1 MIPAVEK
8 RFRAA
13 GKPAGRIVTG
23 HSSGGWSSLWLQ
35 VAYPD
40 FFAGVWSTAPDPVDF
55 RDFQRINIYSPEEN
69 VFLDRDGK
77 ARPLGRQKGKVIL
90 WYKSFSDMEEVLGRG
105 GQLASFEAVFSDRGP
120 DGRPKR
126 LWDRKTGA
134 IDPDVAKSWEKY
146 DIRLVLER
154 NWQTLGPK
162 LRGKLRVYMGEED
175 TFYLRGGDAIVAA
188 VAEEA
193 RQRRRGGTV
202 PGQGPLLAD
211 EQGNADAHRQG
222 DGGCVPGRQGCGVSS
237 SLHIPTL
244 SIVGVGLI
252 GGSIALAV
260 RQRGLADRIIGC
272 DRSEQ
277 VLDRAAPWAC
287 STNGR
292 LIPAWP
298 CAMRRWSS
306 SARRSIAWWT
316 A

>member
-154 NWQTLGPK
+154 NWPTLGPK

-175 TFYLRGGDAIVAA
+175 TFYLQGATRLLQQSLKKLGSDAVVELFPGKDHFSLMSKEMRTRIGKEMAA
-188 VAEEA
+188 VF
-193 RQRRRGGTV
+193 
-202 PGQGPLLAD
+202 
-211 EQGNADAHRQG
+211 
-222 DGGCVPGRQGCGVSS
+222 
-237 SLHIPTL
+237 
-244 SIVGVGLI
+244 
-252 GGSIALAV
+252 
-260 RQRGLADRIIGC
+260 
-272 DRSEQ
+272 
-277 VLDRAAPWAC
+277 RA
-287 STNGR
+287 GKVVE
-292 LIPAWP
+292 
-298 CAMRRWSS
+298 
-306 SARRSIAWWT
+306 
-316 A
+316 